1 MTVGIEIERKF
12 LVIGDAWRTPTG
24 VAIGQGYLNRDK
36 QRTVRVRVAGSQAF
50 LTIKGPSQGATR
62 QEFEYPIP
70 VADAQQLFELCD
82 GTVIRKTRHVVM
94 HDGNRWEIDEFH
106 ADNQG
111 LIVAEIEL
119 ITEDQAFAK
128 PAWLDREVTD
138 DPRYFNSN
146 LISHP
151 FCQWDLPP
159 AS

>member
-1 MTVGIEIERKF
+1 MGIEIERKF

-24 VAIGQGYLNRDK
+24 TAIGQGYLNRDK

-50 LTIKGPSQGATR
+50 LTIKGPSHGATR

-70 VADAQQLFELCD
+70 VADAHLLFGLCD

-94 HDGNRWEIDEFH
+94 HDGNCWEVDEFH

-119 ITEDQAFAK
+119 TTEDQTFTK
-128 PAWLDREVTD
+128 PDWLGREVTD

-146 LISHP
+146 LIAHP
-151 FCQWDLPP
+151 FCKWNPSP
-159 AS
+159 AP

>member
-1 MTVGIEIERKF
+1 MGIEIERKF

-36 QRTVRVRVAGSQAF
+36 NRTVRVRLADSQAF

-70 VADAQQLFELCD
+70 LEDALQMLELCD
-82 GTVIRKTRHVVM
+82 GTVIRKTRHLVI
-94 HDGNRWEIDEFH
+94 HDGNRWEVDEFH
-106 ADNQG
+106 AENQG
-111 LIVAEIEL
+111 LVFAEIEL
-119 ITEDQAFAK
+119 TTEDQTFAK
-128 PAWLDREVTD
+128 PDWLGREVTD

-151 FCQWDLPP
+151 FFQWAPSP
-159 AS
+159 AT